1 MDRKAWW
8 AFTIV
13 ALSIGVAVGLHPTQP
28 ALGGGSQTKITAKEF
43 TFSPKTITAPAGTV
57 QFVVTNAGAV
67 EHTFVIDA
75 LKVKSPT
82 IKPGQAATVSVN
94 LKPGSYQ
101 VYCDVPG
108 HKELGMVSTISVK

>member
-1 MDRKAWW
+1 
-8 AFTIV
+8 
-13 ALSIGVAVGLHPTQP
+13 
-28 ALGGGSQTKITAKEF
+28 
-43 TFSPKTITAPAGTV
+43 V

-75 LKVKSPT
+75 LKVKRPT